1 LIAINGEEI
10 ETTKVSDSK
19 FKRLASGFYGAWSPQ
34 QDAIAVIDSRK
45 LYYLRLI
52 TPDGYYDKTL
62 VRMGHQQEIFPAHP
76 E

>member
-1 LIAINGEEI
+1 
-10 ETTKVSDSK
+10 VSDSK

-45 LYYLRLI
+45 LDCLR
-52 TPDGYYDKTL
+52 TVTHSGYYKKTL